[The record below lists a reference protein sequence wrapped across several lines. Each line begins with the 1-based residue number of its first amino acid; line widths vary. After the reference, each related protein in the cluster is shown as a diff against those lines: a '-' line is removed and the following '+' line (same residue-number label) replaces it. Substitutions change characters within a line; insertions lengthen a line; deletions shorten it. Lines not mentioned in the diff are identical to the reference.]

1 VPIGTKP
8 ECLRLLMLAPSPPW
22 PGNITPGSEAHCLS
36 WVNSG
41 MIAGKNESNPPDD
54 MKLKKLRKK
63 VQRIYAD
70 TLKLKADLKALKR
83 RAKSKGASDI
93 ESPPAT

>member
-1 VPIGTKP
+1 LDEVK
-8 ECLRLLMLAPSPPW
+8 
-22 PGNITPGSEAHCLS
+22 TPGGLERLRQGARHRDTQGGRDLPIS
-36 WVNSG
+36 VNPG

-83 RAKSKGASDI
+83 QAKSKSASDI
-93 ESPPAT
+93 KSPPAT

>member
-1 VPIGTKP
+1 MGTKT
-8 ECLRLLMLAPSPPW
+8 ECPTPPNVGAFATV
-22 PGNITPGSEAHCLS
+22 PGNIKPGSEAHCLS
-36 WVNSG
+36 SVNSG

-83 RAKSKGASDI
+83 QAKSKGASDI